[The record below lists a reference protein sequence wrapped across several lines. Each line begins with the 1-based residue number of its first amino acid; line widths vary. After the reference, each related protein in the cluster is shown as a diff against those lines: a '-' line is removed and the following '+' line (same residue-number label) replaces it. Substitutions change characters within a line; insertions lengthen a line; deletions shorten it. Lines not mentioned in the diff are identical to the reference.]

1 MKESRG
7 KLCHKEEGT
16 VWETAYWSL
25 KTTKVLSGRQ
35 CGAER
40 WTDRETSETERKNAE
55 TCTSIYGK
63 VVSNKV
69 AFRIM
74 REKMDF

>member
-1 MKESRG
+1 MKESLG
-7 KLCHKEEGT
+7 KLCHQAKGI

-35 CGAER
+35 CGAEW
-40 WTDRETSETERKNAE
+40 WTDRETSETEWKISE
-55 TCTSIYGK
+55 TFTSIYGN

-74 REKMDF
+74 RGKMDF